1 MFKTATD
8 SSGGVCWCCGICS
21 SVIYMGLLRVV
32 GLEASDEERMAGGQS
47 LHQTV
52 EGLTE
57 LTAQCRHLF
66 GVSRGLQG
74 WQRDEAKS

>member
-1 MFKTATD
+1 MFENCHE

-21 SVIYMGLLRVV
+21 TVIYMRLLHAV
-32 GLEASDEERMAGGQS
+32 GLEAADEEGLAGGQS
-47 LHQTV
+47 LHQRV

-66 GVSRGLQG
+66 GVS
-74 WQRDEAKS
+74 QRLRV